1 MEKMRLFFLN
11 IRLFFQSW
19 LHFTISFFN
28 ECLGLKYERHIRT
41 TLDNYACKAIRN
53 GWTEILLKKMNTFC
67 KSPKF
72 RRELIVSEQSNK
84 VVLALLKELRKGSES
99 FIAEKE
105 LELLVCC
112 RKFYNVDD
120 KDLYPLRKLLLSS
133 SLDNKKDIVKL
144 FYKNSEC
151 GEMNDELAL
160 DVIKMFEDDFDFIVW
175 QASHESS
182 VVLKNYFIEKAL
194 SMPVDEKL
202 KKDFEGFVC
211 LSGFDGCTVKWH
223 GVSELLL
230 NMRPYLWRIEDL
242 EVWESYLLDAEL
254 LSTMKTQILKYG
266 IKTQVGISKL
276 IELNN
281 DVIIDAYNQNLKSG
295 NQ

>member
-1 MEKMRLFFLN
+1 MEKMRIFCLN
-11 IRLFFQSW
+11 IKLFFQSC
-19 LHFTISFFN
+19 LYYIISFFN
-28 ECLGLKYERHIRT
+28 ERLGLKYKRHIRT
-41 TLDNYACKAIRN
+41 TLENYACKAIRK
-53 GWTEILLKKMNTFC
+53 GWKNILLEKMNTFC

-72 RRELIVSEQSNK
+72 RRELIVSEQGNDMII
-84 VVLALLKELRKGSES
+84 ALLEALRKNSEN
-99 FIAEKE
+99 FIVGAE

-144 FYKNSEC
+144 FYKNSER

-202 KKDFEGFVC
+202 KKDFEGFVR

-230 NMRPYLWRIEDL
+230 NMRPYLWRKADL
-242 EVWESYLLDAEL
+242 ELWESYLIDAEL
-254 LSTMKTQILKYG
+254 LHTIKTQVLRYG

-276 IELNN
+276 LELNN
-281 DVIIDAYNQNLKSG
+281 NVIIDAYNQNRKK
-295 NQ
+295 Q

>member
-1 MEKMRLFFLN
+1 MEKMRIFFLN
-11 IRLFFQSW
+11 IRLFILFC
-19 LHFTISFFN
+19 LYHVISVFN
-28 ECLGLKYERHIRT
+28 KNLGKKYKRYIKKSVEK
-41 TLDNYACKAIRN
+41 YACKAIRN
-53 GWTEILLKKMNTFC
+53 GWTEILLEKMDIFC

-84 VVLALLKELRKGSES
+84 VVLALLKELRKNSEN
-99 FIAEKE
+99 FIVEAE

-112 RKFYNVDD
+112 RKFYDVDD
-120 KDLYPLRKLLLSS
+120 KELYPLRKLLLSS

-144 FYKNSEC
+144 FYKNSER
-151 GEMNDELAL
+151 GETNDTLAL
-160 DVIKMFEDDFDFIVW
+160 EIIKMFVSDFDFIVW

-182 VVLKNYFIEKAL
+182 VVLKNYFIQRAL

-202 KKDFEGFVC
+202 KKDFNGFVKS
-211 LSGFDGCTVKWH
+211 SGFAGCTVKWE
-223 GVSELLL
+223 GVNELLL

-276 IELNN
+276 LELNN
-281 DVIIDAYNQNLKSG
+281 NVIINAYNQNLKSG